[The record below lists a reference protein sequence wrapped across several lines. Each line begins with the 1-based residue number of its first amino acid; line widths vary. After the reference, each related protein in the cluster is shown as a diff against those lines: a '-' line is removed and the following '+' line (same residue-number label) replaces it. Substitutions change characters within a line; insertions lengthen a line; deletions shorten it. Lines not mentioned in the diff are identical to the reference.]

1 MVGATLSP
9 VSGSVRV
16 ASVQYAQRSIASFEA
31 FHDQVA
37 WWVASAAAQQADFV
51 VLPELFTLQ
60 LLSLAQRGLA
70 TGEALALLNH
80 YTFKTE
86 KCLRRLATRHHINII
101 GGSHLMTRPNGQV
114 ENVCMVALRDGSL
127 HHQPKTRVPSY
138 ENQQW
143 STVSGHLNTAIDTD
157 CGKIGTLIG
166 QDIESP
172 ELARRLANQGAE
184 MLFTPYCTTQRGQY
198 LRLRQAAQ
206 ARALENDVY
215 VILTGNT
222 GHLQGM
228 NGLGSLYA
236 HNAILSPCDF
246 TYSHDGI
253 INEAEANLEMQLL
266 ADLNLDALREK
277 RTASL
282 HTRPTPAH
290 IVSLPTDMFTA
301 RSHHRRPNQPFPHA
315 QPSLS
320 PAAPAYN
327 LPASA
332 SGHTYS

>member
-1 MVGATLSP
+1 MVGATLSNI
-9 VSGSVRV
+9 SSSMRV
-16 ASVQYAQRSIASFEA
+16 ASVQYAQRSIASFDA
-31 FHDQVA
+31 FHDQMA

-60 LLSLAQRGLA
+60 LLSLPQRGLG
-70 TGEALALLNH
+70 TGEALAILSH

-86 KCLRRLATRHHINII
+86 KSLRRLATRHHINIV
-101 GGSHLMTRPNGQV
+101 GGSHLVTRPNGQV

-127 HHQPKTRVPSY
+127 HHQPKTRIPAY

-143 STVSGHLNTAIDTD
+143 STVSGHPNTAIDTD
-157 CGKIGTLIG
+157 CGRFGILIG

-172 ELARRLANQGAE
+172 ELARRLVNQGAE
-184 MLFTPYCTTQRGQY
+184 MLFTPYCTAQRGQY

-215 VILTGNT
+215 VILSGNT
-222 GHLQGM
+222 GHMQGV
-228 NGLGSLYA
+228 NSLGSLYA

-253 INEAEANLEMQLL
+253 INEAEPNLEMQLV
-266 ADLNLDALREK
+266 ADLHLDALREK
-277 RTASL
+277 RTASPHSR
-282 HTRPTPAH
+282 HTLAH
-290 IVSLPTDMFTA
+290 IVSLPTDLFTA
-301 RSHHRRPNQPFPHA
+301 RSHHKRVTQAHPHA
-315 QPSLS
+315 QPPLS
-320 PAAPAYN
+320 PAALAYN
-327 LPASA
+327 SPTSA